1 MSSSSVR
8 CLWFAALLSLAVLG
22 VAFAA
27 DSQPA
32 TKILR
37 IGVLVTGPPPSEHV
51 CVKSLR
57 LGLADLGYVEGR
69 THLLE
74 MRWSAERPEESF
86 PRFGAELVK
95 AGVDLVATVTGQGMV
110 EAKQALVSVPVVLLA
125 STHPVERGL
134 VASMSRPGGNITGV
148 ATFTDEMFAKRM
160 QLLTEALP
168 GVTRVAVLRLPGD
181 QNDLVV
187 QDLEMAARRLHM
199 QLQVI
204 QVEKPKDFAP
214 AFEMAVRGSAQA
226 IMTAQGPFFLQYR
239 REVADLAL
247 KHKLPSFSGEPMA
260 ADAGMLMTAG
270 ASIPASC
277 QRGATFIDRILKG
290 AKPADLPVE
299 HVTTV
304 NLEIN
309 LKTARALNLTIPRSL
324 LLRAGRVIE

>member
-1 MSSSSVR
+1 MSSPSVR
-8 CLWFAALLSLAVLG
+8 CLWFAACLSLAVVG
-22 VAFAA
+22 VASVTEA
-27 DSQPA
+27 QPA
-32 TKILR
+32 AKIPR
-37 IGVLVTGPPPSEHV
+37 IGVLVTGPPPAEHV

-69 THLLE
+69 THLLDI
-74 MRWSAERPEESF
+74 RWSAERPEESF
-86 PRFGAELVK
+86 PRFGADLVK
-95 AGVDLVATVTGQGMV
+95 AGVDVVATVTGQGMV
-110 EAKQALVSVPVVLLA
+110 DAKQALTRVPVVLLA

-134 VASMSRPGGNITGV
+134 VASMSRPGGNITGL

-168 GVTRVAVLRLPGD
+168 GVTRVAVLRIAGD

-187 QDLEMAARRLHM
+187 RDLEMAARRLRV

-204 QVEKPKDFAP
+204 QVEKPNDFAR
-214 AFEMAVRGSAQA
+214 AFETAIRGSAQA
-226 IMTAQGPFFLQYR
+226 IMTGQGPFFLQYR
-239 REVADLAL
+239 REIADLAL
-247 KHKLPSFSGEPMA
+247 KHKLPGFSGEPGA

-277 QRGATFIDRILKG
+277 QRGATFVDRILKG
-290 AKPADLPVE
+290 AKPGDLPVE
-299 HVTTV
+299 QATTV

-324 LLRAGRVIE
+324 LLRAERVIE